1 MDSLAELTPDA
12 EPAEGDLNTNNNSNV
27 VVAGGG
33 GGGSVVVV
41 QSNKQQ
47 SSCRAAIP
55 AMHIAMAVIC
65 CIFNVIFPGLG
76 KFDIFSLNCVFILY
90 QIQLQVNWQRID
102 QGKVFSFRLQ
112 TNRGSFVVWT
122 AGK

>member
-1 MDSLAELTPDA
+1 MMEMEGVAIGGSPMDMSME
-12 EPAEGDLNTNNNSNV
+12 EESNCNNNSNV

-65 CIFNVIFPGLG
+65 LIFNIVFPGFG
-76 KFDIFSLNCVFILY
+76 KF
-90 QIQLQVNWQRID
+90 
-102 QGKVFSFRLQ
+102 
-112 TNRGSFVVWT
+112 
-122 AGK
+122 